1 MNINCK
7 IGLWILQIVVWHID
21 YWIMV
26 ALNLFDCKCLVHYLS
41 YQCYLYFKISIN
53 NSDKGNKYFIL
64 FHFKGKL
71 RKKYWP
77 TFDFKLM
84 WLWNRIHVNLKDWW
98 REITIMSASINLS
111 NRFLLQLLL
120 QLIWKCLLN
129 ENFNPLNRTN
139 LWFCEVTNNSF
150 ILCNFF
156 FLA

>member
-1 MNINCK
+1 M
-7 IGLWILQIVVWHID
+7 
-21 YWIMV
+21 
-26 ALNLFDCKCLVHYLS
+26 VHYLS

-129 ENFNPLNRTN
+129 ENFNPLSRTN
-139 LWFCEVTNNSF
+139 LWFIDKFVYSMQ
-150 ILCNFF
+150 
-156 FLA
+156 FLFLGLTVLWKFYLFSSTMCKKSYLNYMH